1 MNLKQLEAF
10 VWTVRLNSF
19 SAAAKR
25 LNSSQPAVSMRI
37 QDLEQALGAELF
49 EEPRRATR
57 LTLKGRDLMEYA
69 ERILALSSEVQTRI
83 GNAEAVSGR
92 IRFGV
97 GETIALTWLPDFIAR
112 LNETYPGLVVESVV
126 DLTVGLWEKFD
137 SGEMDLLLLPG
148 PAYGANMVVNHL
160 GTAEYSWL
168 ASPKLGIPANR
179 TLMPKELETWPIVTL
194 SQDSVLHEII
204 ENWFLGNRAEPRRT
218 DVCNSLG
225 VVLALT
231 VSGLGI
237 SLLPPSIYQREID
250 RGELMVIKTA
260 PRFKPIEFISVY
272 RKDRKAAL
280 IRDIARIASQAST
293 FDAVPAPLATGPG

>member
-57 LTLKGRDLMEYA
+57 LTLKGRDLMDYA
-69 ERILALSSEVQTRI
+69 QRILALSSEAQARI
-83 GNAEAVSGR
+83 GNAEAVTGR

-97 GETIALTWLPDFIAR
+97 GETIALTWLPDFIAT
-112 LNETYPGLVVESVV
+112 LNETYPRLVVESVV
-126 DLTVGLWEKFD
+126 DLTIGLWEKFD

-148 PAYGANMVVNHL
+148 PAHRANIVVNHL
-160 GTAEYSWL
+160 GTTQYSWL
-168 ASPKLGIPANR
+168 ASPKLGIPQDR
-179 TLMPKELETWPIVTL
+179 TMTPKDLESWPIVTL
-194 SQDSVLHEII
+194 SQASILHEII
-204 ENWFLGNRAEPRRT
+204 ENWFLGNRAEPRRM

-237 SLLPPSIYQREID
+237 SLLPPRIYQREIE
-250 RGELMVIKTA
+250 RNELMVIKTS
-260 PRFKPIEFISVY
+260 PQFNPIEFASVY
-272 RKDRKAAL
+272 RKDREQAL
-280 IRDIARIASQAST
+280 IRDIARIASEAST
-293 FDAVPAPLATGPG
+293 FDVVPAPI

>member
-37 QDLEQALGAELF
+37 QDLEQVLGAELF

-69 ERILALSSEVQTRI
+69 ERILALSSEAQTRI
-83 GNAEAVSGR
+83 GNAEVVSGR
-92 IRFGV
+92 IRVGV
-97 GETIALTWLPDFIAR
+97 GETVALTWLPDFIAR

-148 PAYGANMVVNHL
+148 PARGANMVVNHL
-160 GTAEYSWL
+160 GTAQYSWL
-168 ASPKLGIPANR
+168 ASPNLGIPANR
-179 TLMPKELETWPIVTL
+179 TLTPKELETWPIITL
-194 SQDSVLHEII
+194 SQDSILHEII
-204 ENWFLGNRAEPRRT
+204 ENWFLGNRAEPRRM

-250 RGELMVIKTA
+250 RGELMVIQTL
-260 PRFKPIEFISVY
+260 PRFKPIEFVSVY
-272 RKDRKAAL
+272 RRDREEAL
-280 IRDIARIASQAST
+280 IRDIAGIASEAST
-293 FDAVPAPLATGPG
+293 FDAVPAPGAPANR